1 MNDKVIKV
9 MIVLIIIIGFIFLL
23 YRLNYKKVDPNELE
37 LFGNIEIRQVDLS
50 FRINGQ
56 IKTMLYE
63 EGDKVKKGQL
73 LAILDDKQYKAEY
86 LKSIAQVRINESL
99 RDNALSKYEMNHSLC
114 EDGTISKLECKNL
127 LNKRNETEANLSAS
141 EAQSIYAKNNLN
153 DTQLF
158 APDDGIITTRI
169 KEAGAVISPSDP
181 IYTLTKTNPIWVRA
195 YVSEKNLGNLKYG
208 MKAIVSTDSIDPIT
222 NKKRIYNAWVGYI
235 SPVAEFTPKTVE
247 TTDLRTD
254 LVYRI
259 RVYIN
264 NTDDFLRQ
272 GMPVTIK
279 ILLNNN
285 NDINIEEQDDK

>member
-23 YRLNYKKVDPNELE
+23 YRLNYKKANPNELE

-86 LKSIAQVRINESL
+86 LKSIAQVRVNESL
-99 RDNALSKYEMNHSLC
+99 RDNALSKYEMNLSLC

-127 LNKRNETEANLSAS
+127 LNKRNETEANLNAS

-195 YVSEKNLGNLKYG
+195 YVNEKNLGNLKYG

-285 NDINIEEQDDK
+285 DINIEEQDDK

>member
-9 MIVLIIIIGFIFLL
+9 MIILIIIIGFIFLL
-23 YRLNYKKVDPNELE
+23 YRLNYKKANPNELE

-63 EGDKVKKGQL
+63 EGDEVKKGQL

-86 LKSIAQVRINESL
+86 LKSIAQVRVNESL
-99 RDNALSKYEMNHSLC
+99 RDNALSKYEMNLSLC

-127 LNKRNETEANLSAS
+127 LNKRNETEANLKAS

-195 YVSEKNLGNLKYG
+195 YVNEKNLGNLKYG
-208 MKAIVSTDSIDPIT
+208 MKAIVLTDSIDPIT

-285 NDINIEEQDDK
+285 DINIEKDYAK